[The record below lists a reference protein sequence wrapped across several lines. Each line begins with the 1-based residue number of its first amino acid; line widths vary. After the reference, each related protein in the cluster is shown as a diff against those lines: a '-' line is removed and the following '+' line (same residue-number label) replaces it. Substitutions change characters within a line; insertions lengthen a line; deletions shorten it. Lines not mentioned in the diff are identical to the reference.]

1 MSVTIEARLP
11 TVSEFTALRRETRWG
26 TPDPIITKTVLKR
39 SFSGVVATDQN
50 KVIGMARTVGDGC
63 LILYIQD
70 VVVTAPHRSKGVGR
84 ALIRAVIDEALTS
97 CLPSCTIGLFAA
109 MGQAGFYEKLGFH
122 IRSTPS
128 FGPAMQGTL
137 STLAKATNAA

>member
-1 MSVTIEARLP
+1 MSFAIETRLP
-11 TVSEFTALRRETRWG
+11 TVSEFTALRRETIWG
-26 TPDPIITKTVLKR
+26 TPDHVTTKTVLNH
-39 SFSGVVATDQN
+39 SFSGVVAIDRN

-70 VVVTAPHRSKGVGR
+70 VVVTPPHRSKGIGQ
-84 ALIRAVIDEALTS
+84 ALIRAVINDAVKS

-109 MGQAGFYEKLGFH
+109 TGQAGFYEKLGFNA
-122 IRSTPS
+122 RSAPS
-128 FGPAMQGTL
+128 FGPAMQATL